1 MSNSLA
7 IAAVTATLRSLLET
21 GVRADPDLNDT
32 TVTTQ
37 PLDRAR
43 DTNSTSNQVNLFL
56 YHTLPNAAWIN
67 MDAPRRVMPGETGM
81 PALALQLYYLV
92 TAYGRDND
100 TTQPFSHQVLGRAMN
115 ILHDH
120 PLLGADEIRTA
131 TETTLPRT
139 DLDRQIERV
148 RITLQPLSLE
158 ELSKLW
164 TGLQTQYRLSV
175 AYEATVVLID
185 SEQAARTPLP
195 VLTRG
200 VGSQSSVIA
209 PFPALE
215 KVVLQNGQPSARLGE
230 TVSLGGHHL
239 DGTNVGVVF
248 KHPLWTDATG
258 SPREV
263 EVPPQPGGTEATL
276 TVAIPNQPDI
286 WPAGFYT
293 VAVRVQRPDESYRR
307 TTNELSFSLAPTM
320 TIAAAGASPGS
331 ITFTVSC
338 SPQVGVKQHG
348 TQIGL
353 VQSATLLLGDRE
365 IVAEPPASAVSP
377 TGNLIFVA
385 ANVAAGEYFVRL
397 RIDGVDSLLVDRSV
411 TPPKFDQTQK
421 VTVT

>member
-1 MSNSLA
+1 MSNALA

-43 DTNSTSNQVNLFL
+43 DSNNTANQLNLFL
-56 YHTLPNAAWIN
+56 YQTLPNAAWLN
-67 MDAPRRVMPGETGM
+67 MDMPRRVMPGETGI
-81 PALALQLYYLV
+81 PALALKLYYLMTV
-92 TAYGRDND
+92 YGRGDD
-100 TTQPFSHQVLGRAMN
+100 TTQPFSHQVLGQAMS

-131 TETTLPRT
+131 TASALPRT

-175 AYEATVVLID
+175 AYEATVILID
-185 SEQAARTPLP
+185 STQLIRASLP

-200 VGSQSSVIA
+200 VRSQSNLVP

-215 KVVLQNGQPSARLGE
+215 EALPQGGQPSARLGE
-230 TVSLGGHHL
+230 TLSLSGHHL

-248 KHPLWTDATG
+248 NHPLWSA
-258 SPREV
+258 PV
-263 EVPPQPGGTEATL
+263 EVPPQPGGTDTRL
-276 TVAIPNQPDI
+276 TVGIPNQPAL

-293 VAVRVQRPDESYRR
+293 LAVRVQRPNESYRR
-307 TTNELSFSLAPTM
+307 TTNQLSFSLAPTM
-320 TIAAAGASPGS
+320 TIAPPVPTPPPTGE
-331 ITFTVSC
+331 ITFTVTC
-338 SPQVGVKQHG
+338 SPRVGVEQHG
-348 TQIGL
+348 SQIRL
-353 VQSATLLLGDRE
+353 VQHAALLLGDRE
-365 IVAEPPASAVSP
+365 IPAEPPPSAASP
-377 TGNLIFVA
+377 TSTLTFIA
-385 ANVAAGEYFVRL
+385 QNVAPGEYFARL

-411 TPPKFDQTQK
+411 TPPVFDQTQK

>member
-1 MSNSLA
+1 MSNALA

-43 DTNSTSNQVNLFL
+43 DVNNTANQLNLFL
-56 YHTLPNAAWIN
+56 YHTLPNAAWSN
-67 MDAPRRVMPGETGM
+67 MDMPRRVMPGETGI
-81 PALALQLYYLV
+81 PALALKLYYLM
-92 TAYGRDND
+92 TAYGRGDD
-100 TTQPFSHQVLGRAMN
+100 TTQPFSHQMLGQAMSV
-115 ILHDH
+115 LHDH
-120 PLLGADEIRTA
+120 PLLGAEEIRAATA
-131 TETTLPRT
+131 VALPRT

-185 SEQAARTPLP
+185 SAQTIRTPLP

-200 VGSQSSVIA
+200 VRSQSSLIP

-215 KVVLQNGQPSARLGE
+215 EVLAQGGQPSARLGK
-230 TVSLGGHHL
+230 TLSVGGHHL
-239 DGTNVGVVF
+239 DGTNVGVIF
-248 KHPLWTDATG
+248 NHPLWSA
-258 SPREV
+258 PV
-263 EVPPQPGGTEATL
+263 EVPPQPGGTDTRL
-276 TVAIPNQPDI
+276 TVAIPDQPAV

-293 VAVRVQRPDESYRR
+293 LAVRVQRPNESYRR

-320 TIAAAGASPGS
+320 TIAPSTAPAGN
-331 ITFTVSC
+331 ITFTVTC
-338 SPQVGVKQHG
+338 SPRIPVEQHG
-348 TQIGL
+348 TQIRL
-353 VQSATLLLGDRE
+353 VQRAALLLGDRE
-365 IVAEPPASAVSP
+365 ILAEAPLSAASP
-377 TGNLIFVA
+377 TGTLTFVA
-385 ANVAAGEYFVRL
+385 ANVAAGEYLVRL

-411 TPPKFDQTQK
+411 TPPVFDPTQK